1 MAAERIDWSSW
12 AGPATIALAAAGL
25 GLLAGIDPRLAIVA
39 ALGFAF
45 VLVTISDL
53 AAGIAVFAFLTFV
66 EVLTIGNDTVSVT
79 KLAGLLLAAS
89 WFAVMTTRPR
99 AELEFFSVHPY
110 ISATLVAF
118 VGWVLISSSWAVGTD
133 AVLAS
138 AGRYALDA
146 LLFVIVF
153 TAIRTPKQLGWV
165 MLAFTLGAAVA
176 ALHGI
181 ISPTGEET
189 AGRLGSDILDPSQ
202 LSAVLV
208 SGAALSLGVIV
219 LFRNSP
225 LLRVAALIIGVFAV
239 VAISLTASR
248 GGIVALGVALLAA
261 IVLGGRWRV
270 QITIVCAVFAMITY
284 IYFAAIAPVY
294 IRERVISPNVG
305 QEKIEEGRTT
315 LWQVAWRAFEAN
327 PVKGVGSGNFSLVS
341 RNYLLEPGLL
351 ARTDEIVGDNPKVVH
366 NSFLEVATELGVIG
380 FAMFAL
386 IVGFSLTSMLRASR
400 LFSLSGD
407 RRMQAVSLC
416 IAVALI
422 GDLAALFFISDQYSK
437 QLWFLMGLG
446 PAILAMA
453 RTAKARADSGQAPE
467 PLGW

>member
-1 MAAERIDWSSW
+1 MAERIDWSSW
-12 AGPATIALAAAGL
+12 AGPATIALAATAL

-39 ALGFAF
+39 AFGFAF
-45 VLVTISDL
+45 VLITLSDL
-53 AAGIAVFAFLTFV
+53 AAGMAVFAFLTFV

-89 WFAVMTTRPR
+89 WFALMTTRPR
-99 AELEFFSVHPY
+99 SELEFFSVHPY
-110 ISATLVAF
+110 ISAVLVLF
-118 VGWVLISSSWAVGTD
+118 LGWVLISSSWAVNTD

-165 MLAFTLGAAVA
+165 MLAFVLGAAVA

-181 ISPTGEET
+181 ISPTGQEA

-208 SGAALSLGVIV
+208 SGAALAFGVIV
-219 LFRNSP
+219 LFRDSP
-225 LLRVAALIIGVFAV
+225 LLRIGALIIGIFAV

-248 GGIVALGVALLAA
+248 GGVVALGVSLIAA

-270 QITIVCAVFAMITY
+270 QITVICAVFAMMTY
-284 IYFAAIAPVY
+284 LYFAAIAPVE
-294 IRERVISPNVG
+294 IRDRIISPDVG

-327 PVKGVGSGNFSLVS
+327 PEKGVGSGNFSDVS
-341 RNYLLEPGLL
+341 RNFLLEPGLL
-351 ARTDEIVGDNPKVVH
+351 ARTDEIIGDNPKVVH
-366 NSFLEVATELGVIG
+366 NSYLEVATELGVVG
-380 FAMFAL
+380 FAFFAV
-386 IVGFSLTSMLRASR
+386 IVGFSLGSCVRAAR
-400 LFSLSGD
+400 LFRLAGD
-407 RRMQAVSLC
+407 RRMQGVSLC
-416 IAVALI
+416 ITIALI
-422 GDLAALFFISDQYSK
+422 GDLAALFFVSDQYSK

-453 RTAKARADSGQAPE
+453 HTAKARADSGQAPE

>member
-1 MAAERIDWSSW
+1 MAQRIDWSSW
-12 AGPATIALAAAGL
+12 AGPAAMSVAAAVL

-39 ALGFAF
+39 AFGFAF
-45 VLVTISDL
+45 VIITLNDL
-53 AAGIAVFAFLTFV
+53 ATGMAVFAFLSFV

-89 WFAVMTTRPR
+89 WFALMTTRPR

-118 VGWVLISSSWAVGTD
+118 IGWVLISSSWAVGTS

-165 MLAFTLGAAVA
+165 MLAFVLGAAVA

-208 SGAALSLGVIV
+208 AGAALSLGVIV
-219 LFRNSP
+219 LFRDSP
-225 LLRVAALIIGVFAV
+225 LLRITALIIGVFAV

-248 GGIVALGVALLAA
+248 GGVVALGFTLIAA
-261 IVLGGRWRV
+261 IVLGGRWRI
-270 QITIVCAVFAMITY
+270 QITIVCAVFAMMTY

-294 IRERVISPNVG
+294 IRDRIISPDVG
-305 QEKIEEGRTT
+305 QAKIEEGRTT
-315 LWQVAWRAFEAN
+315 LWQVAWRAFQAN
-327 PVKGVGSGNFSLVS
+327 PVEGVGSGNFSLVS

-386 IVGFSLTSMLRASR
+386 IVGFSLAAMLRAAR
-400 LFSLSGD
+400 LFRLAGEN
-407 RRMQAVSLC
+407 RMQAVSLC
-416 IAVALI
+416 IAVALL

-437 QLWFLMGLG
+437 QLWLLMGLG

-453 RTAKARADSGQAPE
+453 RTAKGRADSGQASE